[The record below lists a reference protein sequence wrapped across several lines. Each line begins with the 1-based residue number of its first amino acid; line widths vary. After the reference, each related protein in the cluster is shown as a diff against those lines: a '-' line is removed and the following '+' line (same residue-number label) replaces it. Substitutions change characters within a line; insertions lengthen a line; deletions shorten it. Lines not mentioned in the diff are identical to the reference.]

1 MILNSCKKNKKKVKK
16 KMTLPNC
23 EMAKSMN
30 DESMMLEIDNSLC
43 AVSGCKNKAIKSVN
57 RGVSVPVCKE
67 HQNSV

>member
-1 MILNSCKKNKKKVKK
+1 
-16 KMTLPNC
+16 MTIPNC

-30 DESMMLEIDNSLC
+30 REMMDLEIDDSLC
-43 AVSGCKNKAIKSVN
+43 AVSGCKNKAIKSVY